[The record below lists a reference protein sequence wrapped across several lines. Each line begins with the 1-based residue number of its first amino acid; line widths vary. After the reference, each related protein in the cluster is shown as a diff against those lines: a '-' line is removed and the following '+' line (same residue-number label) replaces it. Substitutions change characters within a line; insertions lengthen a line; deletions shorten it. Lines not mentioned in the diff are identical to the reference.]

1 MHTAG
6 NLFFQL
12 SYTFRVISAGKII
25 MTAKRKVYMTI
36 SPSFVFL
43 EDHAQVPMMATY
55 NPLDHAAYK
64 RGMLWLRPKA
74 N

>member
-1 MHTAG
+1 
-6 NLFFQL
+6 
-12 SYTFRVISAGKII
+12 